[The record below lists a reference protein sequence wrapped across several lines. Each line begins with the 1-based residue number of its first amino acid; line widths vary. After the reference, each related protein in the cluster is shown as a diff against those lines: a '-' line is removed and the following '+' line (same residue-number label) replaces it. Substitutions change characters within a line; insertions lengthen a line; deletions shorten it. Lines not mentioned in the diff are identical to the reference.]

1 MDAKI
6 KKIQKEVK
14 NDAKKEEKNLSS
26 LLSEDKKRDSIVK
39 LGKKAKKK
47 GMK

>member
-1 MDAKI
+1 MDKKI

-14 NDAKKEEKNLSS
+14 KEQKDLSS
-26 LLSEDKKRDSIVK
+26 LLTADKKRDAIVK
-39 LGKKAKKK
+39 LGKKAKKR